1 MNKEHNKSVCDYAH
15 NWQDFRRKPN
25 LFNYSNEMCEKWEK
39 QLLLLTMM
47 RAALT
52 WLPVPKAMAGRSRLI
67 TLRPTRLTHASKQI
81 AEIDLSASATTTNK
95 TEDI

>member
-1 MNKEHNKSVCDYAH
+1 MHTTGKTSDASLIFSIIQMRCVKNGR
-15 NWQDFRRKPN
+15 Q
-25 LFNYSNEMCEKWEK
+25 

-52 WLPVPKAMAGRSRLI
+52 WLPVPKAMAGRSRPI